1 MSSKKVKVVYIK
13 RVEDRDKQGRKTVIE
28 AGTKA
33 EMTPPQAKKAQ
44 HVVRVLKE
52 DQPASQPAKVS
63 GQPPAVGG
71 DGDGTGDGDEGGE
84 GDGTGAGEEGDGAT
98 GD

>member
-1 MSSKKVKVVYIK
+1 MSNKVKVVYIK

-33 EMTPPQAKKAQ
+33 EMTPAQVKKSQ

-52 DQPASQPAKVS
+52 DEPASQPAKIS
-63 GQPPAVGG
+63 GEPPAVGG
-71 DGDGTGDGDEGGE
+71 DGDDTGEGDEGGE
-84 GDGTGAGEEGDGAT
+84 GDGVT

>member
-33 EMTPPQAKKAQ
+33 EMTAAQAKKAQ

-52 DQPASQPAKVS
+52 DEPASQPAKVS

-71 DGDGTGDGDEGGE
+71 DGDETGDDDGTGEGGEGGE
-84 GDGTGAGEEGDGAT
+84 GDGVSGD
-98 GD
+98 